1 MPWLLRRHNL
11 KGAEAEQSALRHLK
25 RQGLKLV
32 SANFAC
38 RFGELDLVMKDG
50 STLVFI
56 EVRSRSP
63 SPHGS
68 AVETITPIKIRKI
81 KNTAAHFLQ
90 CHPEYNHWTCRF
102 DTVAITINDGSHQ
115 NRLEWI
121 QGAF

>member
-56 EVRSRSP
+56 GQQLGRLRDIVVLVRV
-63 SPHGS
+63 
-68 AVETITPIKIRKI
+68 ATADDDQIVEQTRTEE
-81 KNTAAHFLQ
+81 LL
-90 CHPEYNHWTCRF
+90 
-102 DTVAITINDGSHQ
+102 V
-115 NRLEWI
+115 
-121 QGAF
+121 